1 MSIEPRVR
9 YAITSD
15 GVRIAYS
22 VFGDGP
28 PLVVPPTLVGS
39 HLQLE
44 WDIASRRASYEQ
56 LARRATVI
64 RYEPRG
70 VGMSQRVAADFSDPA
85 ATRDLQAV
93 CEAAGVAT
101 FSLFV
106 RPDTGVVPQDFMLLY
121 PERISHVAC
130 WVVSSD
136 AYAVVTMRRRKFDFL
151 MDEDWELYTDIRAR
165 LLTGWSGTDA
175 EARSALVRATYTPE
189 TLRAADEILAARRWP
204 SGVRT
209 ASPLLLLHEAGN
221 AAASRVAGDL
231 AGDNPLAQILAIPA
245 PAGDL
250 CGNEIAVAAV
260 HEFVAQREQAEL
272 PQLAVI
278 AAGAG
283 VQTILFTDLVGHT
296 EMMQRLGDE
305 QGRAVLREHERLT
318 RVLLKEYGGTE
329 IKTMG
334 DAFMASFDSAHLAL
348 TCSVELQR
356 AFTTRDIHGERLQ
369 VRAGLNA
376 GEPVAE
382 AGDLFGSCVILA
394 SRAAARA
401 GAGEIL
407 VADVVRQLAA
417 GKGFIFADRGE
428 FVMKG
433 FEDKVRLYEVRWRE
447 DG

>member
-28 PLVVPPTLVGS
+28 PLVVPPLLLGS

-44 WDIASRRASYEQ
+44 WDVASRRASYEQ

-64 RYEPRG
+64 RYEARG
-70 VGMSQRVAADFSDPA
+70 LGMSQRVAADFSDTA

-93 CEAAGVAT
+93 CDAAGVAT

-106 RPDTGVVPQDFMLLY
+106 HTTGGVVPQDFMLLY

-130 WVVSSD
+130 WVYSRD
-136 AYAVVTMRRRKFDFL
+136 DRTVVTARLRKLDFL
-151 MDEDWELYTDIRAR
+151 MDEDWELYTDIRA
-165 LLTGWSGTDA
+165 LVWFGWSSTGA
-175 EARSALVRATYTPE
+175 EAMSALIRATYTPE

-204 SGVRT
+204 GGLRT
-209 ASPLLLLHEAGN
+209 AAPLLLLHEAGN
-221 AAASRVAGDL
+221 VAASRFAGRL

-245 PAGDL
+245 PARDVYGGEL
-250 CGNEIAVAAV
+250 AVAAV
-260 HEFVAQREQAEL
+260 HEFVARSEQAEL
-272 PQLAVI
+272 PQLAAI

-305 QGRAVLREHERLT
+305 QGRDVLREHERLT
-318 RVLLKEYGGTE
+318 RDLLKEYGGTE
-329 IKTMG
+329 VKTMG
-334 DAFMASFDSAHLAL
+334 DAFMASFDSAHQAL

-394 SRAAARA
+394 SRAAASA

-407 VADVVRQLAA
+407 VTDVVRQLAA
-417 GKGFIFADRGE
+417 GKGFTFADRGAAAL
-428 FVMKG
+428 KG
-433 FEDKVRLYEVRWRE
+433 FDEPIRFYEMRWRK
-447 DG
+447 